1 MSSAKCPRLRVVP
14 HFSSGIVERAKRAR
28 AWKSLPRRESSRKGY
43 TRRVES
49 QPRPPRTLFPE
60 GEGWWLGNLRERLI
74 AGWMLGRLSRLY
86 DTIQLCSE
94 KWRAFTKV
102 WLEAFRDREIWQTK
116 KKKKTL
122 DNTTQS
128 PLSNIKKSR
137 YVYARLTCPMPFVG
151 LNLRVLTG

>member
-1 MSSAKCPRLRVVP
+1 MCWDTPDRTNDWIIKVVWCPFTKVFAWAIVELHLILPRFSLRV
-14 HFSSGIVERAKRAR
+14 RAGGWVTCEN
-28 AWKSLPRRESSRKGY
+28 AW
-43 TRRVES
+43 S
-49 QPRPPRTLFPE
+49 QVGCWVDCPD
-60 GEGWWLGNLRERLI
+60 
-74 AGWMLGRLSRLY
+74 Y

-137 YVYARLTCPMPFVG
+137 YVLRT
-151 LNLRVLTG
+151 LNLFNALRGAKFASINRVIGIGNTTFVK